1 MNSQVTPVLREG
13 LSGTHNKGT
22 MLGSF
27 VIRTL
32 PQVQK
37 LLQFWQAKAQ
47 GIPDPTL
54 RQQALD
60 SLAHKAFHCQGGA
73 VYAAYPRNAQLLE
86 FIIAYQTMC
95 DYLDNLCDRAGSTDG
110 HAFKQLHQSLLDA
123 LDSNRNPTDYY
134 KNYPYQDDGGY
145 LSSLVKRCRENLSS
159 ASNYQQVQQEI
170 MALAEWYSTLQ
181 VAKHIHIEQREQV
194 LRRWADYHVRHYPGV
209 YWQEF
214 SAASGSTLAIF
225 ALMRQAYMGSS
236 NRQTYLQL
244 LDVYFPWICGL
255 HILLDYFIDQEEDQL
270 NGDLNFVFYFTDEAE
285 MMARLVYI
293 LTECYQKAAMLPDY
307 SFHEMVVDGLL
318 ALYLSDHKVELQG
331 YHSLRRQLLNQGG
344 KRVWRTYH
352 LCRTVRHFL

>member
-145 LSSLVKRCRENLSS
+145 LS
-159 ASNYQQVQQEI
+159 
-170 MALAEWYSTLQ
+170 
-181 VAKHIHIEQREQV
+181 
-194 LRRWADYHVRHYPGV
+194 
-209 YWQEF
+209 
-214 SAASGSTLAIF
+214 
-225 ALMRQAYMGSS
+225 
-236 NRQTYLQL
+236 
-244 LDVYFPWICGL
+244 
-255 HILLDYFIDQEEDQL
+255 
-270 NGDLNFVFYFTDEAE
+270 
-285 MMARLVYI
+285 
-293 LTECYQKAAMLPDY
+293 
-307 SFHEMVVDGLL
+307 
-318 ALYLSDHKVELQG
+318 
-331 YHSLRRQLLNQGG
+331 
-344 KRVWRTYH
+344 
-352 LCRTVRHFL
+352 